1 MISLFTLG
9 FSSKGVYIHLE
20 RFNKRPSLIHTGISF
35 TDEAKT
41 VRYDFRSR
49 LFYNGT
55 YETTHRKS
63 KCDTRT
69 IKWGETSRSWE
80 DISRFELDQLC
91 TKPYVLG
98 VYDCRHYTRDFI
110 RWSCP
115 NLPSTP
121 VWKIHEL
128 WDTLQDAPQH
138 GSIDEEPRPN
148 NIRAIIGADVGLSLV
163 ISQYCAHHS
172 ITPLLVIADLCIAHS
187 IYGRDRLADQ
197 SNPNNPMVVF
207 QYSTLFAL
215 VLTCCIFTETG
226 QYELVPLM
234 TFLSL
239 GYKDVKPM
247 LNTFKPFFIGLLWAY
262 VIVYAPWSDYSVTTT
277 VADEQALFIFF
288 TCLYSASSNLADI
301 KDIEQDK
308 KDNITTIPSMYG
320 ENVTYLVSEVLVTL
334 SLYVHTKSQ
343 IWTEGDWFNEIVAFC
358 ILITCIVKRSKK
370 FST

>member
-1 MISLFTLG
+1 MISLFTFG

-49 LFYNGT
+49 PFHNGT
-55 YETTHRKS
+55 YETTDMKNE
-63 KCDTRT
+63 CNTRT

-80 DISRFELDQLC
+80 DISRFELEQLC
-91 TKPYVLG
+91 NKQYVLG
-98 VYDCRHYTRDFI
+98 VYDCRHYTRDFTQ
-110 RWSCP
+110 WSCP

-121 VWKIHEL
+121 VWKINEL
-128 WDTLQDAPQH
+128 WETLQDAPQD
-138 GSIDEEPRPN
+138 GSIDEEPPQT

-163 ISQYCAHHS
+163 ISQYSAHHS

-197 SNPNNPMVVF
+197 NNPMVVF
-207 QYSTLFAL
+207 QYSTLIAL
-215 VLTCCIFTETG
+215 ILTCCIFTETG
-226 QYELVPLM
+226 QYELVPIM

-239 GYKDVKPM
+239 GYKDVKPK
-247 LNTFKPFFIGLLWAY
+247 LKTFKPIFIGFLWAY
-262 VIVYAPWSDYSVTTT
+262 VIVYAPWSDYLVTTT
-277 VADEQALFIFF
+277 AADEQALFIFF

-301 KDIEQDK
+301 KDIDQDK
-308 KDNITTIPSMYG
+308 KDNIMTIPSKYG
-320 ENVTYLVSEVLVTL
+320 ENVTYLVSGLLVTL

-358 ILITCIVKRSKK
+358 ILITCIVKRSK
-370 FST
+370 